1 MLHLNARLKFYVR
14 EHLRM
19 DKNAKEKMH
28 FILHLMIHLTVL
40 SRGAPNDGL
49 SNLHKDAQEGVFEVA
64 LNGALV
70 HLMVDLMLH

>member
-40 SRGAPNDGL
+40 SRDAPNDGL
-49 SNLHKDAQEGVFEVA
+49 AISVKMHKRVYLRLH
-64 LNGALV
+64 LTV
-70 HLMVDLMLH
+70 HWFI